1 MHIWAFIGFIKR
13 DLRRKSID
21 PHIVLTVI
29 RRREWPRSLVH
40 KTYLASLP
48 PASNLST
55 PLYFTESELQLLSG
69 SNLLGAVEDRRKEWS
84 AESEVLRSILNEDG
98 LTWERYLATAT
109 YMSSRAFPSKL
120 LDLPSDSEMTPQST
134 RIDGVSK
141 PVLLPGVDIF
151 NRETSSGLLGYC

>member
-84 AESEVLRSILNEDG
+84 AESAALRSVLKEDG
-98 LTWERYLATAT
+98 LTW
-109 YMSSRAFPSKL
+109 
-120 LDLPSDSEMTPQST
+120 
-134 RIDGVSK
+134 
-141 PVLLPGVDIF
+141 
-151 NRETSSGLLGYC
+151 

>member
-1 MHIWAFIGFIKR
+1 MHIWGFIGFIRR
-13 DLRRKSID
+13 DPRRKSVD
-21 PHIVLTVI
+21 LHIVLIVV

-84 AESEVLRSILNEDG
+84 AESAALRSVLKEDG
-98 LTWERYLATAT
+98 LTW
-109 YMSSRAFPSKL
+109 
-120 LDLPSDSEMTPQST
+120 
-134 RIDGVSK
+134 
-141 PVLLPGVDIF
+141 
-151 NRETSSGLLGYC
+151 